1 MKPKVIAILVLA
13 LLLIIILVQNLQTIN
28 FNVLFWSFGLSKLI
42 LILLSAV
49 IGFIAGYLTFLL
61 ATKRR

>member
-49 IGFIAGYLTFLL
+49 IGFITGYLTFLL